1 MTGMNSSVYS
11 KVDNHLDCPLACY
24 QSWSEIAGMEV
35 VVEKDIVITPQEL
48 VQACCGKPLILAE
61 QKRLRGRI
69 WKGHFMEERNETRED
84 SYIHLVMYY
93 YFCHNT
99 FSAYLALR
107 RNVGRTVD
115 KDINRK

>member
-48 VQACCGKPLILAE
+48 VADLLWETTYFGGTEEIARKN
-61 QKRLRGRI
+61 
-69 WKGHFMEERNETRED
+69 MER
-84 SYIHLVMYY
+84 
-93 YFCHNT
+93 T
-99 FSAYLALR
+99 FH
-107 RNVGRTVD
+107 GGT
-115 KDINRK
+115 K